1 MKTRHK
7 TPLSLL
13 RQARKKALDAFFTP
27 SRSTHEETSAS
38 RLARSIEPKK
48 AADGHPLALEIVEI
62 CSWMYQKGFIVSSEG
77 NVSASLEPDRIL
89 VTPRGMHKGL
99 LWPEQLVVT
108 DLAGRQISGDLPPSS
123 ELPLHL
129 LVYRERPDVKVVIHA
144 HPTMAIVCSL
154 AGISFDDGVVPEVI
168 TSLGG
173 IPIAPYATPGTDE
186 AAEVIS
192 PFIQQ
197 FDAIVLARHGSVT
210 VGRDLRE
217 AYSKLEM
224 LEHTAQILVLTRLL
238 GPLSPLP
245 KDEVARLLIAGGRHP
260 VDGSWP
266 RSTQE
271 RPLWPGLPVGE

>member
-1 MKTRHK
+1 MRKRLLVPARH
-7 TPLSLL
+7 
-13 RQARKKALDAFFTP
+13 
-27 SRSTHEETSAS
+27 H
-38 RLARSIEPKK
+38 
-48 AADGHPLALEIVEI
+48 LALEIVEI
-62 CSWMYQKGFIVSSEG
+62 CSWMYQKGFIASSEG
-77 NVSASLEPDRIL
+77 NVSASLGADRLL
-89 VTPRGMHKGL
+89 VTPRGVHKGL
-99 LWPEQLVVT
+99 LRPEQLVVT

-129 LVYRERPDVKVVIHA
+129 LVYRERPDVRGVVHA

-154 AGISFDDGVVPEVI
+154 AGISLDDGVVPEVI

-186 AAEVIS
+186 AAEVIC
-192 PFIQQ
+192 PLIQQ

-224 LEHTAQILVLTRLL
+224 LEHTAQILVLSRLL

-245 KDEVARLLIAGGRHP
+245 KDEVARLLIAGGRDPSDGMRPAP
-260 VDGSWP
+260 VQD
-266 RSTQE
+266 RSL
-271 RPLWPGLPVGE
+271 RSRLHVGE

>member
-1 MKTRHK
+1 M
-7 TPLSLL
+7 
-13 RQARKKALDAFFTP
+13 
-27 SRSTHEETSAS
+27 
-38 RLARSIEPKK
+38 
-48 AADGHPLALEIVEI
+48 VEI
-62 CSWMYQKGFIVSSEG
+62 CSWMYQKGFIASSEG
-77 NVSASLEPDRIL
+77 NVSACLEADRIL

-154 AGISFDDGVVPEVI
+154 AGISFDDGVVPEVL

-186 AAEVIS
+186 AAEVIG

-210 VGRDLRE
+210 VGRNLRE
-217 AYSKLEM
+217 AYSRLEM
-224 LEHTAQILVLTRLL
+224 LEHTAQILVWSRLF

-245 KDEVARLLIAGGRHP
+245 RDEVARLLIAGGRNP
-260 VDGSWP
+260 ADGTRPAPTRDRPRWP
-266 RSTQE
+266 K
-271 RPLWPGLPVGE
+271 LHVGE